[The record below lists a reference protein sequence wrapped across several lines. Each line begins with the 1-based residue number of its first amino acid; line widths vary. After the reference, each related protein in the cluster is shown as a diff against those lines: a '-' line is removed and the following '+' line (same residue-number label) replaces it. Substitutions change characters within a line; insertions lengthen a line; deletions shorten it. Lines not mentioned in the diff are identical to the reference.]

1 MLKKSIALT
10 VTAASVVS
18 LLGGCSPAKQEQKP
32 EASRQ
37 PKIAVPEG
45 PVTFKVA
52 SSRTKD
58 SFEEVTRSIRAKYP
72 NVKLEFMTNYKLE
85 DKTLRDLIASGD
97 VPDIF
102 DVATTHIPIILDY
115 DFPMDLEPIIKK
127 YNVNISHIDQEALKD
142 IRAYNG
148 KQMMIPTNL
157 TPPMA
162 LFYNKDLFDRYGV
175 PYPKAG
181 NTWDDLMETAKKL
194 SRSDGGVNYMG
205 LSTSNNANYMVKQM
219 SLSYI
224 DPKTGRAG
232 LASNDGWKK
241 MFEKWKEIYSIPGN
255 YPAGTRFTTGT
266 NYFLKDKRL
275 AMYPFYLFLLQE
287 KAFQEA
293 VAGGG
298 FNWGVT
304 TWPALKEAPGI
315 GFGSFSGGFM
325 ISKSN
330 KYPDFAFEVM
340 MTLLTDEGQIDLAKN
355 GMTPSVTKPEL
366 RTHIYEGNPVVSQ
379 IPKDV
384 LTAIFNTKEPKPVHR
399 TKYDASALSI
409 MTKYMHEYLDGKT
422 DMNTSLMRADEEINK
437 LIDADKK

>member
-1 MLKKSIALT
+1 MFTKSVVLT
-10 VTAASVVS
+10 VTAAS
-18 LLGGCSPAKQEQKP
+18 LLTIMAGCTPPSVEEKKP
-32 EASRQ
+32 ETSQQ
-37 PKIAVPEG
+37 PKIEVPQG

-58 SFEEVTRSIRAKYP
+58 SFEEVTKSIRAKYP

-85 DKTLRDLIASGD
+85 EKTLREMIASGD

-102 DVATTHIPIILDY
+102 DVATTHIPIILDL
-115 DFPMDLEPIIKK
+115 DFPLDLEPIIQK
-127 YNVNISHIDQEALKD
+127 YNVNLSHIDQEALKD

-175 PYPKAG
+175 PYPKVG
-181 NTWDDLMETAKKL
+181 STWDELMDSAKKL
-194 SRSDGGVNYMG
+194 SRSDGGINYMG

-224 DPKTGRAG
+224 DPQNGRSG
-232 LASNDGWKK
+232 LVSNEGWKR
-241 MFEKWKEIYSIPGN
+241 MFEKWKDIYSIPGN
-255 YPAGTRFTTGT
+255 YPTGTRFTAGT
-266 NYFLKDKRL
+266 NYFLKDKNL

-287 KAFQEA
+287 KAFQDA
-293 VAGGG
+293 ASSG

-304 TWPALKEAPGI
+304 TWPTFKDAPGV

-330 KYPDFAFEVM
+330 KYPEFAFQVM
-340 MTLLTDEGQIDLAKN
+340 MTLMSDEGQIDLAKN

-366 RTHIYEGNPVVSQ
+366 RSHIYEGNPVVNQ
-379 IPKDV
+379 IPKDI
-384 LTAIFNTKEPKPVHR
+384 LTAIYNTKEPKPVFR
-399 TKYDASALSI
+399 TKYDTTALSI
-409 MTKYMHEYLDGKT
+409 VTKYMHEYLDGKT
-422 DMNTSLMRADEEINK
+422 DLNTVLLRADEEINK
-437 LIDADKK
+437 VIEADKK